1 MNYKTYLFLI
11 KVSFE
16 IKTSLYLTKLNLDMN
31 ELSESEVQKQL
42 KINPNT
48 GYKYYIASSK
58 VCSFN
63 QLL

>member
-11 KVSFE
+11 KVCFE
-16 IKTSLYLTKLNLDMN
+16 IKTRLYSTMLNLDMN
-31 ELSESEVQKQL
+31 ELSESEVEKQL

-58 VCSFN
+58 VYNFN

>member
-1 MNYKTYLFLI
+1 MI

-58 VCSFN
+58 VCNFN
-63 QLL
+63 RLL